1 MSVVTGHRTTARP
14 RRVSYSGYPEKMP
27 AGELFALV
35 AIVTAVVHH
44 VGGVSHVIALTDSS
58 ATAEAVNGG
67 ASGSA
72 QMQALLLWLSELC
85 PGVRA
90 ARCSNPARRLRWR
103 EG

>member
-1 MSVVTGHRTTARP
+1 MLQSNEL
-14 RRVSYSGYPEKMP
+14 SMP

-44 VGGVSHVIALTDSS
+44 VGGVSHAIAMTDSS
-58 ATAEAVNGG
+58 ATAEAVNSG

-72 QMQALLLWLSELC
+72 PMQALLLGLSELC
-85 PGVRA
+85 PGVCA
-90 ARCSNPARRLRWR
+90 ARGSNPTRRLGWR